1 MTVMIDIIV
10 IICLVWALILG
21 IKRGF
26 VAQLC
31 HLIGLYMAL
40 LIAPK
45 YATEVGALVM
55 DDPGKAYLAGFIII
69 VAAAAALVWI
79 IAPLIKAIIIWRPMK
94 GIDALLGALL
104 NVALTV
110 VIISALFSIFDRINI
125 SPNIRQEALAEIV
138 ESHSEGDIRQRV
150 TALSQADIDGEMRQY
165 FEHKYVDY
173 ATLEESICFYPL
185 AELGTKL
192 IPSIRFFDETIR
204 QEAER
209 AINEQIFF
217 NF

>member
-1 MTVMIDIIV
+1 MRVMIDIIV

-55 DDPGKAYLAGFIII
+55 DDPGKAYLAGFILI

-138 ESHSEGDIRQRV
+138 ESHNEGDIRQRV
-150 TALSQADIDGEMRQY
+150 TALSRADIDGEMRRY
-165 FEHKYVDY
+165 FEHKYVEY

>member
-1 MTVMIDIIV
+1 MIDIIV

-55 DDPGKAYLAGFIII
+55 DDPGKAYLAGFILI

-150 TALSQADIDGEMRQY
+150 TALSRADIDGEMRQY

-192 IPSIRFFDETIR
+192 IPSIRIFDETIR

>member
-1 MTVMIDIIV
+1 MIDIIV

-55 DDPGKAYLAGFIII
+55 DDPGKAYLAGFILI

-138 ESHSEGDIRQRV
+138 ESHNEGDIRQRV
-150 TALSQADIDGEMRQY
+150 TALSRADIDGEMRQY

-192 IPSIRFFDETIR
+192 IPSIRTFDETIR